1 MFTAHRHISTQ
12 AYTPVGRITVK
23 AEVCNLIRK
32 WAGKS
37 GLQSND
43 RSAKRQVDHTITGAL
58 DTKLVAREIVR
69 LRK

>member
-32 WAGKS
+32 W
-37 GLQSND
+37 Q
-43 RSAKRQVDHTITGAL
+43 RQVDHTITGAL

-69 LRK
+69 L